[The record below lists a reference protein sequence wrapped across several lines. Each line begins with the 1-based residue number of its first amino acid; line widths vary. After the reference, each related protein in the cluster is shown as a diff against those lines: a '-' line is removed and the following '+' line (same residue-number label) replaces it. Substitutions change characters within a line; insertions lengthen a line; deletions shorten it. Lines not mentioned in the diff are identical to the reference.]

1 MPPRP
6 SSLQAFLS
14 APLTWEDILFLVLM
28 IAAVGFRFFR
38 LSAVP
43 GIYPDEATYLECSH
57 NLLRGKFEWGVF
69 THTFLPRLPLPL
81 FLMGVSSEVFGAN
94 LGSIRLVCACAG
106 IATLLLVYLTPA
118 AGFRKRIGLWAL
130 LFLTTHPFVVCYNRW
145 AFTYNLLPLFGTAAL
160 LFGLRVSDSS
170 RPSKNLDLMGMAACV
185 GSVLLCEPIAVAL
198 LFYGVLV
205 VGFNSPR
212 RIFGF
217 LVIALG
223 PLGLYLLYLWLSQ
236 GPLLFSDIKAILA
249 GRVQNQG
256 AASEPGIILALA
268 SLWHAHGAVLW
279 GGLTGVL
286 LLPARLR
293 RHAILLAVL
302 WLAVM
307 TVVSADDYTLLVRES
322 IVLFPFAALGW
333 GAIVERLLVTLTS
346 AMRRDIHTILQKA
359 MVVVSPSRSP
369 AFPATL
375 PKKMA
380 RGIVCLC
387 TGTLVY
393 WLLLQPARF
402 LLEPHSYKTPLD
414 FLCVNDTQALTEAAR
429 FIAQHTEA
437 SDLVLGDHFPIL
449 LPCRRSTLM
458 QMAVVEGARGNPFFP
473 YDTFRDRRA
482 GPWRFNNAKY
492 VLLTPYNREIE
503 STFPGV
509 ASLMQETETWPVVFE
524 KDQIRILVNPQHT
537 GDEHSSSPG
546 SQR

>member
-1 MPPRP
+1 
-6 SSLQAFLS
+6 
-14 APLTWEDILFLVLM
+14 
-28 IAAVGFRFFR
+28 
-38 LSAVP
+38 
-43 GIYPDEATYLECSH
+43 
-57 NLLRGKFEWGVF
+57 
-69 THTFLPRLPLPL
+69 
-81 FLMGVSSEVFGAN
+81 MGVSCEVFGAT
-94 LGSIRLVCACAG
+94 LGSVRLVCACAG
-106 IATLLLVYLTPA
+106 IATLLLVYLASA

-130 LFLTTHPFVVCYNRW
+130 LFLATHPFVVCYNRW
-145 AFTYNLLPLFGTAAL
+145 AFTYNFLPLFGMAAL
-160 LFGLRVSDSS
+160 FFGLRISDSS
-170 RPSKNLDLMGMAACV
+170 RPGRNLDLMGIAASV
-185 GSVLLCEPIAVAL
+185 GGALLCEPIAVAL
-198 LFYGVLV
+198 FLYGVLV

-212 RIFGF
+212 RIFRF
-217 LVIALG
+217 LIIALG

-249 GRVQNQG
+249 GRIQNQG
-256 AASEPGIILALA
+256 AAYEPGIILALA

-279 GGLTGVL
+279 VGLTGVL
-286 LLPARLR
+286 LLSAHLR
-293 RHAILLAVL
+293 RHAILLTVL

-333 GAIVERLLVTLTS
+333 GAIMERLLLILANTLH
-346 AMRRDIHTILQKA
+346 RDIHTILQKA
-359 MVVVSPSRSP
+359 MVVVSPSHSP
-369 AFPATL
+369 AFSATL

-387 TGTLVY
+387 AGTLVY

-402 LLEPHSYKTPLD
+402 LLEPQSYKTPLD
-414 FLCVNDTQALTEAAR
+414 FLCVRDTQALTEAAQ

-473 YDTFRDRRA
+473 YDTFQDRRI
-482 GPWRFNNAKY
+482 GPWRFEDAKY

-509 ASLMQETETWPVVFE
+509 ASLMQKMEAWPVVFE
-524 KDQIRILVNPQHT
+524 KSQIRILVNP
-537 GDEHSSSPG
+537 HSFG
-546 SQR
+546 GNR